1 MAELAADTKA
11 WIESV
16 TGGVFVASRQVA
28 AGGRAGHFVDL
39 ERAGGPLALFVQIGR
54 GEARVGTSFLPLER
68 EAEVLRALAG
78 TGVPTPKVWAFDAAR
93 QTLLV
98 DRVPGVTWMH
108 PPPTPEEQLNVAQ
121 DFIRHLAT
129 WHGLNPDDL
138 DLPSFKPVRSAREH
152 QRAVVADM
160 WAQARA
166 GGPDIE
172 PVLRMSLE
180 FLEREL
186 PDYEGPTVLIQGDT
200 GPGNLMYQ
208 DGKVTGVV
216 DWELAH
222 LGDPMDDIAWL
233 TWRTTQHT
241 FTHLP
246 DRLREY
252 EALSGHRIDEAR
264 VTYYRVNACV
274 RLAAS
279 GSGPWGG
286 FGLPAMGARAP
297 REASA
302 APITA
307 ESDRSADGSAFV
319 FTILHRRMRLE
330 ALMAALKIPA
340 PPEATIEDAP
350 AKPYGGMYDDILGK
364 LQIAVKRTKDRT
376 AANLMKGIARS
387 VKYLKEADRNAVK
400 FDEEE
405 GDDIGVMLGREPE
418 TLAEGRREL
427 YRAAVER
434 MIGDEDYLLYHWR
447 RLLRDEHIMRAAA
460 GSIWRRSWPALH

>member
-1 MAELAADTKA
+1 MAELADDTKA
-11 WIESV
+11 WIEGV
-16 TGGVFVASRQVA
+16 TGGAFIASRQVA
-28 AGGRAGHFVDL
+28 AGGRAGHFVDI
-39 ERAGGPLALFVQIGR
+39 ERDAEALALFIQIGR
-54 GEARVGTSFLPLER
+54 GDARIGTSFLPLER

-78 TGVPTPKVWAFDAAR
+78 TGVPAPKVWAFDAAR

-108 PPPTPEEQLNVAQ
+108 PPASPEEQLSVAQ
-121 DFIRHLAT
+121 DFIRHLAA
-129 WHGLNPDDL
+129 WHRLDPNDL

-152 QRAVVADM
+152 QRDVVEEM
-160 WAQARA
+160 KAQARS

-172 PVLRMSLE
+172 PMLRMSLD

-186 PDYEGPTVLIQGDT
+186 PDFDDPAVLVQGDT

-208 DGKVTGVV
+208 DGKVTGVL

-246 DRLREY
+246 DRLAEY
-252 EALSGHRIDEAR
+252 EALSGHRIDDAR
-264 VTYYRVNACV
+264 VIYYRVNACV

-286 FGLPAMGARAP
+286 FGLPAMGAKAP
-297 REASA
+297 RDASA

-330 ALMAALKIPA
+330 AMMAALKIPA
-340 PPEATIEDAP
+340 PPETAIVEAP
-350 AKPYGGMYDDILGK
+350 AKAYAGLYDDILDK
-364 LQIAVKRTKDRT
+364 LQIAVKRTEDRT
-376 AANLMKGIARS
+376 AANLMKGVARS
-387 VKYLKEADRNAVK
+387 VKFLKEADRNAVK

-405 GDDIGVMLGREPE
+405 RDDISAMLGREPE
-418 TLAEGRREL
+418 TLAEARLAL
-427 YRAAVER
+427 YQAALSRA
-434 MIGDEDYLLYHWR
+434 ISDEDYVLYHWR
-447 RLLRDEHIMRAAA
+447 RLLRDEHVMRAAA